1 MKLFHVLKDSE
12 ETVKE
17 SGSCYFLKK
26 IFLRQLKK
34 CKGNQRLGW
43 KPKYEKNF
51 LVAWVLLTAHL
62 NEALEMPCTLK
73 NI

>member
-17 SGSCYFLKK
+17 SGSCYFFKK

-34 CKGNQRLGW
+34 CKGMS
-43 KPKYEKNF
+43 PTF
-51 LVAWVLLTAHL
+51 
-62 NEALEMPCTLK
+62 
-73 NI
+73 